1 MHRPASMRP
10 SSSLAV
16 SSLLILSAVAA
27 ASDAIH
33 PYTQQNWDEWQRLMD
48 SADAA
53 MAKKAPADEML
64 KALEATEA
72 FLSERAQPLKRHPDF
87 QQGFE
92 HQLAIRLSLV
102 KLQANMGFL
111 YAKTAADRRNGTLLT
126 QPGGAFERLTKASDL
141 LKTYRA
147 AKGEDDPAGQTMVT
161 YVADL
166 RKQADNVG
174 AQLNAT
180 GVSVVPSSSTPIDHG
195 AEGYFRQWWE
205 KLDAAEKAFASS
217 DFAAAQNAY
226 RTARDHQNGWKGW
239 LIKHSEYEKTL
250 ARQEAL
256 GTKLLSKEVGL
267 ETAAALSQA
276 KTGFDEKNPN
286 YFSPSSGVYQ
296 RLGRAH
302 SALTALAKVKGDQDA
317 EVVQLTRAIGEAEA
331 QVRAQGNQ
339 LEAAAIAGRA
349 MPVDVYAGADKA
361 ALKASILA
369 YWQARYPKDKV
380 LGVRFFETGWTRET
394 NWKLSINTAYLTDYS
409 WLPVKVVVQT
419 SDEVASLFPA
429 FANTQQ
435 QGSGKTTISDDRSGS
450 SYVVGK
456 MLMKNVKF

>member
-1 MHRPASMRP
+1 MQPPASMRLLT
-10 SSSLAV
+10 SLSV
-16 SSLLILSAVAA
+16 SCLLLISAAAVAT
-27 ASDAIH
+27 DAIH
-33 PYTQQNWDEWQRLMD
+33 PYTLQNWDEWQRLMD
-48 SADAA
+48 AADASV
-53 MAKKAPADEML
+53 AKKAPADEML

-72 FLSERAQPLKRHPDF
+72 FFSERAQPLKRHPDYEK
-87 QQGFE
+87 GFE

-111 YAKTAADRRNGTLLT
+111 YAKTAADRKNGTLLT
-126 QPGGAFERLTKASDL
+126 QPGGAFERLTKASEI
-141 LKTYRA
+141 LKTYIA
-147 AKGEDDPAGQTMVT
+147 ARGDDDPAGQKMIT
-161 YVADL
+161 YIADL
-166 RKQADNVG
+166 RKQADSVG
-174 AQLNAT
+174 AQLNAL
-180 GVSVVPSSSTPIDHG
+180 GISVVPESSTPIDHG
-195 AEGYFRQWWE
+195 SEGYFRQWWE
-205 KLDAAEKAFASS
+205 KLEAADKAFASS

-250 ARQEAL
+250 ARQETL
-256 GTKLLSKEVGL
+256 GTKLLSKEVGI
-267 ETAAALSQA
+267 ETAAALTQA

-296 RLGRAH
+296 RLGHAR
-302 SALTALAKVKGDQDA
+302 SALAALAKVKGDQDA
-317 EVVQLTRAIGEAEA
+317 EVIQLTRALTEAEGQA
-331 QVRAQGNQ
+331 RALGNQ
-339 LEAAAIAGRA
+339 LEASAIAGRA
-349 MPVDVYAGADKA
+349 MPVDVYAGGDKA
-361 ALKASILA
+361 ALKASVLA

-380 LGVRFFETGWTRET
+380 LGVRFFETAWTHET

-419 SDEVASLFPA
+419 SDEVAALFPA
-429 FANTQQ
+429 FANKQ

>member
-1 MHRPASMRP
+1 MRLLT
-10 SSSLAV
+10 SLAV
-16 SSLLILSAVAA
+16 SSMLVISGAAVAEV
-27 ASDAIH
+27 IH
-33 PYTQQNWDEWQRLMD
+33 PYTQQNWDQWQGLMD
-48 SADAA
+48 AADAA
-53 MAKKAPADEML
+53 VAKKAPADEML

-72 FLSERAQPLKRHPDF
+72 FFSERAQPLQRHPDYPK
-87 QQGFE
+87 GLE

-111 YAKTAADRRNGTLLT
+111 YAKTAADKRNGTLLT
-126 QPGGAFERLTKASDL
+126 QPGGAFDRLTKANDL
-141 LKTYRA
+141 LKTYLA
-147 AKGEDDPAGQTMVT
+147 VKGADDESGQKMVT
-161 YVADL
+161 YVAEL

-174 AQLNAT
+174 TQLNAA
-180 GVSVVPSSSTPIDHG
+180 GISVVPESATPIDHG
-195 AEGYFRQWWE
+195 TEGYFRQWWE
-205 KLDAAEKAFASS
+205 KLEAAEKAFASN

-226 RTARDHQNGWKGW
+226 HSAQAHQNGWKGW
-239 LIKHSEYEKTL
+239 LTKHSEYEKTL

-256 GTKLLSKEVGL
+256 GTKLLGKEVSL
-267 ETAAALSQA
+267 EIAAALTQA
-276 KTGFDEKNPN
+276 KKGFEEKNPN

-296 RLGRAH
+296 RLGGAR
-302 SALTALAKVKGDQDA
+302 SALTALAKAKGDHDP
-317 EVVQLTRAIGEAEA
+317 EVMQLTRAIADADA

-369 YWQARYPKDKV
+369 HWQTRYPKDKV
-380 LGVRFFETGWTRET
+380 LGVRFFETAWTRET

-419 SDEVASLFPA
+419 SDDVASLFPA

-456 MLMKNVKF
+456 MLIKNVKF